1 VTGDHAPGRSYIREA
16 ADAER
21 ITPETM
27 RLLAALAGFAVPDE
41 DVELLAAALSSQLR
55 SIAALDELDLTD
67 VNPAV
72 EFDPRWR

>member
-1 VTGDHAPGRSYIREA
+1 MSDDYAPGRSYVRETG
-16 ADAER
+16 DGER
-21 ITPETM
+21 ITPETT

-41 DVELLAAALSSQLR
+41 DIELLAAALSSQLR
-55 SIAALDELDLTD
+55 SIATLDELDLTD

>member
-1 VTGDHAPGRSYIREA
+1 MTGDHAPGRSYIR
-16 ADAER
+16 DAGEGER
-21 ITPETM
+21 ISPETT

-55 SIAALDELDLTD
+55 SIAALDQLDLTD

>member
-1 VTGDHAPGRSYIREA
+1 MTGEHAPGRSYIREA
-16 ADAER
+16 GDGER
-21 ITPETM
+21 ITPETT

-41 DVELLAAALSSQLR
+41 DIELLAAALSSQLR
-55 SIAALDELDLTD
+55 SIAALDEVDLTD